1 MRWFASLVAACGSLP
16 VGVSD
21 ERDPRDEKADPEAGA
36 AGEYEVPDFSIDAD
50 EDIEEPPLSFWGSIS
65 EIGRGLIALLLV
77 SVGVLV
83 LYIAGGI
90 FLGFLTWAA
99 PAVFAV
105 TAALIL
111 ARYLSRNR

>member
-21 ERDPRDEKADPEAGA
+21 ERDPRDEEADPEAGA